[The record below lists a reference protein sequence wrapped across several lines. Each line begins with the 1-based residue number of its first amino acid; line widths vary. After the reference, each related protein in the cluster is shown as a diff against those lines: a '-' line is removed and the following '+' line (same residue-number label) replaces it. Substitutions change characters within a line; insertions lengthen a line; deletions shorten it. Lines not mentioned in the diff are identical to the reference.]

1 MPIQG
6 VGGVALGGETGAAQS
21 VDVEVA
27 LKECGGGI
35 GGFAGVVDG
44 GCSDA
49 YLGGGGAAAD
59 AVVAGCPVLF

>member
-1 MPIQG
+1 MPIQSI
-6 VGGVALGGETGAAQS
+6 GGVALGGETGAAQS
-21 VDVEVA
+21 VDVEVT

-35 GGFAGVVDG
+35 GGCAGVVDS